1 MKLLICGA
9 NGQVGQAL
17 TAMDSCAD
25 LNVIGLDRKQLDIS
39 NRDQI
44 ANCLDHY
51 KPDVLVNAAA
61 YTAVDKAESDL
72 DAAHLINGSAPGYLA
87 EASAACGIPFLHIST
102 DFVFDGTKEGAYS
115 EADTCNPLSVYGVS
129 KREGEIAVQTANPQ
143 HIILRT
149 AWVFG
154 GAANFVKTMQ
164 RLAKDRDQI
173 NVVSDQFGGPTHAKD
188 IAEALVKI
196 ASQVVASDFDDWGI
210 YHFTGHPHV
219 SWFEFA
225 AQILKDNKNVT
236 VSPIPTSDYPTPAK
250 RPANSV
256 LDCSKIAHVFGI
268 AQPDWRNQV

>member
-9 NGQVGQAL
+9 KGQVGQEL
-17 TAMDSCAD
+17 TALRDRD
-25 LNVIGLDRKQLDIS
+25 GLEIIGLDRAQLDIS

-44 ANCLDHY
+44 AQCLDRY
-51 KPDVLVNAAA
+51 KPDVLINAAA
-61 YTAVDKAESDL
+61 YTAVDKAESDV

-87 EASAACGIPFLHIST
+87 EASAAKAIPFLHIST
-102 DFVFDGTKEGAYS
+102 DFVFDGTQKGAYR
-115 EADTCNPLSVYGVS
+115 ETDTCNPLSVYGVS
-129 KREGEIAVQTANPQ
+129 KREGEEAVQKANPR

-154 GAANFVKTMQ
+154 GDANFVKTMQ
-164 RLAKDRDQI
+164 RLAKDRNEI

-196 ASQVVASDFDDWGI
+196 ASCVVAPDFKNWGV
-210 YHFTGHPHV
+210 YHFTGQPSV

-225 AQILKDNKNVT
+225 TQILKGSKNVT
-236 VSPIPTSDYPTPAK
+236 VSPISTSEYPTPAK

-256 LDCSKIAHVFGI
+256 LDCNKIANVFGI
-268 AQPDWRNQV
+268 LQPNWRDQI